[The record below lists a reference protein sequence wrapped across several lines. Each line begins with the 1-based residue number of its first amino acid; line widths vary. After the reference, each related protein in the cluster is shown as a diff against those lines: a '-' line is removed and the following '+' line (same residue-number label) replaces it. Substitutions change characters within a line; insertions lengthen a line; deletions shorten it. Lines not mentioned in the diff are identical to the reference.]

1 MYSGIYRGG
10 SYIKKIGQVI
20 LGLSI
25 FLLIGTGL
33 YYSLSSIFQDSSMP
47 VVVRVG
53 IIGVILGLIIL
64 LYSLIKERMED
75 LKDDNSEY

>member
-1 MYSGIYRGG
+1 MSV
-10 SYIKKIGQVI
+10 VI
-20 LGLSI
+20 
-25 FLLIGTGL
+25 
-33 YYSLSSIFQDSSMP
+33 
-47 VVVRVG
+47 RVG